1 MSGNWLLYLIAVA
14 QMLES
19 GLNGEAAN
27 EAGIGL
33 SVRNGNYGEALE
45 HHRVYV
51 RRIGK
56 SVVL

>member
-1 MSGNWLLYLIAVA
+1 LNPHLIAVA